1 MVKRK
6 YTPEFIVNVVEEY
19 LQSHETLKHVERKYK
34 ISRSLLR
41 IWVLKYKYHGTWIY
55 YDSTRKNADEYKEK
69 MEKIVDENLEKGI
82 LKHCIGGLP
91 PYEELEPWQKKLMD
105 WKTQNKKGKRR

>member
-1 MVKRK
+1 MD
-6 YTPEFIVNVVEEY
+6 
-19 LQSHETLKHVERKYK
+19 
-34 ISRSLLR
+34 
-41 IWVLKYKYHGTWIY
+41 KYKYHGTWVY
-55 YDSTRKNADEYKEK
+55 YDSERKNADAYKEK

-91 PYEELEPWQKKLMD
+91 HYEELEPWQKKLMD

>member
-1 MVKRK
+1 
-6 YTPEFIVNVVEEY
+6 
-19 LQSHETLKHVERKYK
+19 
-34 ISRSLLR
+34 
-41 IWVLKYKYHGTWIY
+41 
-55 YDSTRKNADEYKEK
+55 

>member
-1 MVKRK
+1 MD
-6 YTPEFIVNVVEEY
+6 
-19 LQSHETLKHVERKYK
+19 
-34 ISRSLLR
+34 
-41 IWVLKYKYHGTWIY
+41 KYKYHGTWIY

-105 WKTQNKKGKRR
+105 WKTQNKKGKRI